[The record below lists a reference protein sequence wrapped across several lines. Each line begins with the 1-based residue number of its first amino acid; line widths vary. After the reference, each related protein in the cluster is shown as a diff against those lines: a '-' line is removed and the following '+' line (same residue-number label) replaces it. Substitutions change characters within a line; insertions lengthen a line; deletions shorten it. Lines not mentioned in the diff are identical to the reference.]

1 MATNLTL
8 GPTTS
13 AAATVVAP
21 ISTAAAKELMERSM
35 TTGVPTSEFAKY
47 GGYQAVKAAY
57 QQGGGAIDTAGIS
70 AADKTKYANQIAT
83 SGVGDLQLLKE
94 TNTPLTEAGRA
105 AMTANGVT
113 FDAAGLTSAGI
124 PFKKTTDE
132 RLSDLTSQLATL
144 QNAYNN
150 LVTTKTTG
158 GNTTTG
164 GGTVNTGGNTT
175 TGGDTTTG
183 TTNSNFSN
191 AGTTGVVYGPDGKMY
206 SSAAAAIAAG
216 VTNYTRTKPVGA
228 IAGADVLGTGI
239 GGTTSRGFMG
249 NDSQVGNV
257 NPGGLIA
264 GQSKQLFNLNPNV
277 KLPSGVANPFVV

>member
-1 MATNLTL
+1 
-8 GPTTS
+8 
-13 AAATVVAP
+13 
-21 ISTAAAKELMERSM
+21 
-35 TTGVPTSEFAKY
+35 
-47 GGYQAVKAAY
+47 
-57 QQGGGAIDTAGIS
+57 
-70 AADKTKYANQIAT
+70 
-83 SGVGDLQLLKE
+83 
-94 TNTPLTEAGRA
+94 
-105 AMTANGVT
+105 MTANGVT

-132 RLSDLTSQLATL
+132 RLSDLSDQLLALQKAYNTLAT
-144 QNAYNN
+144 N
-150 LVTTKTTG
+150 TTNT
-158 GNTTTG
+158 TTTG
-164 GGTVNTGGNTT
+164 GGTVNTGGNTVNT
-175 TGGDTTTG
+175 GGNTVSTGGDT